1 MFIVILLIFD
11 FKIKEVAPIVSR
23 DQRQFW
29 KHDVKIARNFQGKSR
44 NGSVGGE
51 NASISQQLADDF
63 ADFQGSD
70 AGRLGQNAEILR
82 NIGRSTYQHTWSPMN
97 LHTHLHPN
105 DARVTRDEMEH
116 MYLNMAHPL
125 NINSKFKRH
134 YTMSGTGSSKT
145 VAYRRPSPPKYR
157 SLIHDQI
164 FAANAQPRRSSLTQY
179 TASPPIGTQGRY
191 TTRSDESRLGNI
203 REINSIS
210 SIVNETSQAIDRRS
224 SIASS
229 RRKFIV
235 TPAPEDALKK

>member
-1 MFIVILLIFD
+1 M
-11 FKIKEVAPIVSR
+11 APIVSR

-29 KHDVKIARNFQGKSR
+29 KHDVKLARNFQGKSR

-70 AGRLGQNAEILR
+70 AGRLGQNAEMLR
-82 NIGRSTYQHTWSPMN
+82 NVGRPTYQNTWSPMN

-105 DARVTRDEMEH
+105 DARVTRDEIEN

-125 NINSKFKRH
+125 NISSQFKRH

-164 FAANAQPRRSSLTQY
+164 FASNPQQRRSSMTQY
-179 TASPPIGTQGRY
+179 TASPPIGPPGRNSN
-191 TTRSDESRLGNI
+191 RSDDSRLGNI
-203 REINSIS
+203 QEINSI
-210 SIVNETSQAIDRRS
+210 TSMADADSLLSAGQPS

-235 TPAPEDALKK
+235 TPATDDTLKK

>member
-1 MFIVILLIFD
+1 M
-11 FKIKEVAPIVSR
+11 APIVSR

-29 KHDVKIARNFQGKSR
+29 KHDVKLARNFQGKSR

-70 AGRLGQNAEILR
+70 AGRLGQNAEMLR
-82 NIGRSTYQHTWSPMN
+82 NVGRPAYQHTWSPMN
-97 LHTHLHPN
+97 FHSHLHPN
-105 DARVTRDEMEH
+105 DARVTRDEMENL
-116 MYLNMAHPL
+116 YLNMAHPL
-125 NINSKFKRH
+125 NKNTQFKRH

-145 VAYRRPSPPKYR
+145 VSYRRASPPKYR

-164 FAANAQPRRSSLTQY
+164 FATNPQQRRSSMT
-179 TASPPIGTQGRY
+179 PPIGSAGRF
-191 TTRSDESRLGNI
+191 TTRSDDARLGNI
-203 REINSIS
+203 RENNSI
-210 SIVNETSQAIDRRS
+210 TSVADATALSIDRPS

-235 TPAPEDALKK
+235 TPATQDTLKK